1 MSERLP
7 AHLEVASLIRLVE
20 SQGGGA
26 MVLAKGERDAGTVL
40 IVTMCRGQDAQLFER
55 MPQLDGTRPF
65 IATKS
70 QDTEKPYEFSEYLDR
85 RRSQDPDIWILE
97 VDIADAERFIALL
110 PR

>member
-7 AHLEVASLIRLVE
+7 AHLEIASLIRLAE
-20 SQGGGA
+20 SHGGMA
-26 MVLAKGERDAGTVL
+26 TVLSKGERDAGTIL
-40 IVTMCRGQDAQLFER
+40 IVTMFRGDNAQLFER

-70 QDTEKPYEFSEYLDR
+70 QDTEKPYEFSEYLER
-85 RRSQDPDIWILE
+85 RRTQDPDIWILE
-97 VDIADAERFIALL
+97 VDVDDAERFIALM